1 MNPAALS
8 ELQLDALREISGI
21 GASHAA
27 TALSELVSRTIRL
40 SVPTIEVISVT
51 QIANVFGGP
60 EQIVGAVFAPL
71 SGEIEGGVLCM
82 VTPEAIGNI
91 MQLLGAEPASSEGFA
106 DPDEVGPLVEAIG
119 TLIDSYLRA
128 VSEMTGLAAGTSGA
142 SYAYDMAGA
151 LFDAVAAETGML
163 ADHAVLVRTAF
174 IDEDRTVDAAFF
186 FVPDP
191 DSLAAI
197 LDRLGLL
204 SP

>member
-8 ELQLDALREISGI
+8 ELQLDALREISSI

-27 TALSELVSRTIRL
+27 TALSELVSRTIRI
-40 SVPTIEVISVT
+40 SVPAIEVISVT
-51 QIANVFGGP
+51 EIASVFGGP

-71 SGEIEGGVLCM
+71 TGEIEGGVLFM
-82 VTPEAIGNI
+82 VSPEGIQSIA
-91 MQLLGAEPASSEGFA
+91 QLLGA
-106 DPDEVGPLVEAIG
+106 GPIPVEDLAKAKTAGVLVEAVR
-119 TLIDSYLRA
+119 TLIDSYLQA
-128 VSEMTGLAAGTSGA
+128 VSEMTGLEAGA
-142 SYAYDMAGA
+142 SGVSWAYDMAGA
-151 LFDAVAAETGML
+151 LFDAMAAETGMR

-174 IDEDRTVDAAFF
+174 LDTDRSVDAAFF

-204 SP
+204 